1 MSKTEMP
8 SAHITVNS
16 GRKKVKE
23 VNNVYLN
30 NGQEFEIE
38 LFNPTTNIVLTKI
51 KINNNSISSGGII
64 LRPGERIYL
73 ERYIDTP
80 KKFLFDTY
88 EVGGGSS
95 EQKAILKNGLIEV
108 EFFNEDISQYS
119 LKNSTTIIRNYNTY
133 NSPYLNQTTPYCA
146 NNNLQGS
153 SINTMM
159 GIGSTNSLS
168 VETGRV
174 EQGSNSNQTFETL
187 DKKFFSF
194 SFEKVIYHLKPT
206 STEPKTTTEVL
217 TKYCTECGKKAKP
230 SNKFC
235 SNCGT
240 KL

>member
-1 MSKTEMP
+1 MP

-16 GRKKVKE
+16 GRRKVKE
-23 VNNVYLN
+23 DNNVYLN

-38 LFNPTTNIVLTKI
+38 LFNPTINNVLTKI
-51 KINNNSISSGGII
+51 KINNDSISSGGII
-64 LRPGERIYL
+64 LRPGERVYL

-88 EVGGGSS
+88 EVGDGSS
-95 EQKAILKNGLIEV
+95 EQKAILKNGLVEV
-108 EFFNEDISQYS
+108 EFFGEDRTLQ
-119 LKNSTTIIRNYNTY
+119 NSTTGVSNIN
-133 NSPYLNQTTPYCA
+133 PYSTHLNHINIGGTIQTTTPYCT
-146 NNNLQGS
+146 NNNLRG
-153 SINTMM
+153 SINPMM
-159 GIGSTNSLS
+159 DIGSTNSLS

-187 DKKFFSF
+187 DKKFFF
-194 SFEKVIYHLKPT
+194 LSFEKVIYHLKPT

-217 TKYCTECGKKAKP
+217 IKYCTECGKKAKP